1 MASTGDIPA
10 ICGDGYTPTV
20 VGSSS
25 GWGGRLDNYDLIEI
39 LDLTGASSKDLLD
52 LSSKPAPDLKGT
64 ELYAGGNVHC
74 FWL

>member
-1 MASTGDIPA
+1 MASISEVP
-10 ICGDGYTPTV
+10 ILCGEPYAPTFSRPS
-20 VGSSS
+20 G

-52 LSSKPAPDLKGT
+52 LSSKPAPDYKGT